1 MQYSRNS
8 LEGDVIQYTISGDFT
23 IFFLNNIKL
32 DIEKDIA
39 SGHVSSLIFEMR
51 NVNYIDSAAIS
62 LLIMAGKYNDTKGK
76 RLIIKNPTDVVK
88 RIIDNAELSFVDY
101 QYS

>member
-1 MQYSRNS
+1 MQYSRS
-8 LEGDVIQYTISGDFT
+8 IVEGDIVQYSISGDFT

-39 SGHVSSLIFEMR
+39 SGHVAYLVFDMR

-62 LLIMAGKYNDTKGK
+62 LLIMSAKYNDTKGK

-101 QYS
+101 QYA

>member
-1 MQYSRNS
+1 MQYSRS
-8 LEGDVIQYTISGDFT
+8 GLEGDVVQYTISGDFT

-39 SGHVSSLIFEMR
+39 SGKVSSLVFDMR
-51 NVNYIDSAAIS
+51 SVNYIDSAAIS
-62 LLIMAGKYNDTKGK
+62 LLIMSGKYNDTKAK
-76 RLIIKNPTDVVK
+76 RLIIKNPTDVVR

-101 QYS
+101 INE

>member
-1 MQYSRNS
+1 MQYSRNVMD
-8 LEGDVIQYTISGDFT
+8 GDVVQYSINGDFT

-32 DIEKDIA
+32 DVEKDIA
-39 SGHVSSLIFEMR
+39 SGHVSSLTFDMR

-76 RLIIKNPTDVVK
+76 RLIVRNPTDVVK

>member
-1 MQYSRNS
+1 MQYVRNT
-8 LEGDVIQYTISGDFT
+8 LEGDAVQYSISGDFT

-39 SGHVSSLIFEMR
+39 SGHVSHLVFDLR

-62 LLIMAGKYNDTKGK
+62 LLIMSGKYNDSRGK

-101 QYS
+101 QNS

>member
-1 MQYSRNS
+1 MQYSRNNI
-8 LEGDVIQYTISGDFT
+8 EGDEVQYNISGDFT

-39 SGHVSSLIFEMR
+39 SGRVARLSFDLRS
-51 NVNYIDSAAIS
+51 VNYIDSAAIS
-62 LLIMAGKYNDTKGK
+62 LLIMAGKYNDTKGQ
-76 RLIIKNPTDVVK
+76 RLTIKNPTDVVK

-101 QYS
+101 QY

>member
-1 MQYSRNS
+1 MQYIRKAIEN
-8 LEGDVIQYTISGDFT
+8 DVALYAINGDFT

-39 SGHVSSLIFEMR
+39 SGKIASFIFDFG

-62 LLIMAGKYNDTKGK
+62 LLIMSGKYNDSKGK
-76 RLIIKNPTDVVK
+76 TLHIKNPTDVVK
-88 RIIDNAELSFVDY
+88 RIIDNAELSFVEY
-101 QYS
+101 QY

>member
-1 MQYSRNS
+1 MQYTRKLIEN
-8 LEGDVIQYTISGDFT
+8 DVVLYAISGDFT

-39 SGHVSSLIFEMR
+39 SGKVNYFSFDFQG
-51 NVNYIDSAAIS
+51 VNYIDSAAIS
-62 LLIMAGKYNDTKGK
+62 LLIMSGKYNDSKGK
-76 RLIIKNPTDVVK
+76 ALFIKNSTDVVK

-101 QYS
+101 Q

>member
-1 MQYSRNS
+1 MQYVRST
-8 LEGDVIQYTISGDFT
+8 EGDVVQYSISGDFT

-39 SGHVSSLIFEMR
+39 SGHVASLVFDLR

-62 LLIMAGKYNDTKGK
+62 LLIMSGKYNDAKGK

-101 QYS
+101 QNS